1 MHVAAAH
8 GFYDVAAFLLRC
20 GVSPNV
26 RDNDLWQ
33 PMHAAACWA
42 QADLIELLAEY
53 GADVNAKTSSGE
65 TALDLCEDESTRAVI
80 ATLQAEAARRKRIA
94 FGARDSRRQSRK

>member
-1 MHVAAAH
+1 VPFCLQLHIAAAH
-8 GFYDVAAFLLRC
+8 GYYDVAAFLLRC

-42 QADLIELLAEY
+42 QVRAVVLLA
-53 GADVNAKTSSGE
+53 GA
-65 TALDLCEDESTRAVI
+65 TR
-80 ATLQAEAARRKRIA
+80 
-94 FGARDSRRQSRK
+94 